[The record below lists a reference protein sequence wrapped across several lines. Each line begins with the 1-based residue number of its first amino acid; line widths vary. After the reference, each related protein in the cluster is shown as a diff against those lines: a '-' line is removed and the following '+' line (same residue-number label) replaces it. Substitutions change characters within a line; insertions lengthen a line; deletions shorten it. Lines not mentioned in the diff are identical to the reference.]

1 MPKNGGTYLFR
12 YTTFILFVCM
22 RHPSEKIGAA
32 LDFQINKDPII
43 IDFWSF
49 VTNFLN
55 QNHKINDFQV
65 FNSPDQFS
73 QLPLVLES

>member
-1 MPKNGGTYLFR
+1 
-12 YTTFILFVCM
+12 M

-32 LDFQINKDPII
+32 WDFQITKDPII

-49 VTNFLN
+49 VPNFLN

-73 QLPLVLES
+73 QLPLVLESWNIFW